1 MKGKGKGKLKLVS
14 LKEKSDGERFIEIK
28 ILAQFSQSLLGNL
41 GKMFAQ
47 QVNFEIESQQP
58 DLFEDDTE

>member
-1 MKGKGKGKLKLVS
+1 MKGKGKGKLKMVS
-14 LKEKSDGERFIEIK
+14 LKEKGDGERFIEIK

-47 QVNFEIESQQP
+47 QVNFEIEALQL
-58 DLFEDDTE
+58 DLIEEDTE